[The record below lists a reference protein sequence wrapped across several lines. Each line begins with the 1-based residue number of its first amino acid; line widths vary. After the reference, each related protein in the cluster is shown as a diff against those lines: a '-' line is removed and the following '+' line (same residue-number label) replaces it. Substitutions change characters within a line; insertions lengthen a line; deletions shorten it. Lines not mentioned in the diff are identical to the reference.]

1 MGMGDGRDVN
11 STPSTLKPEILVPR
25 LGDYLVERG
34 FLSQADL
41 DAVLN
46 YQAVLRE
53 QGREVPL
60 LGQLLVELGK
70 ISQPLLDHAITEY
83 VLQLRT
89 ALEESNAQLEQ
100 RVQQRTAELER
111 ALQKLSELNQL
122 KANFVA
128 NISHELR
135 TPLTHLK
142 GYHELLLSG
151 ELGPLNDEQHR
162 ALLIMEKA
170 IDRLERLI
178 EDLILFSTTERGNLP
193 LRIEPID
200 LCTLCR
206 KVVEQISP
214 RVQDHHLDLEMR
226 CPTEDEELLVYGDW
240 EKIGWVIHQLLDNAV
255 KFTPAGGHITLAIEL
270 MDEHVEV
277 SVTDTG
283 IGIPANRLQE
293 LFEPFHQLDSSPT
306 RRYGGTGL
314 GLSLAQ
320 KIIEAHDSVISVT
333 SELGRGSRFSFLLR
347 RVRLDE
353 GAIDEP
359 KPR

>member
-1 MGMGDGRDVN
+1 MADGRDVN
-11 STPSTLKPEILVPR
+11 SAPSTLKPEILVPR

-46 YQAVLRE
+46 YQAKLRE

-70 ISQPLLDHAITEY
+70 ISQNLLDHAITEY

-151 ELGPLNDEQHR
+151 DLGPLNQEQHR
-162 ALLIMEKA
+162 ALLTMEKA
-170 IDRLERLI
+170 IARLERLI
-178 EDLILFSTTERGNLP
+178 EDLILFSTTERGSLP
-193 LRIEPID
+193 VQIEPID

-206 KVVEQISP
+206 KVIEQVSP
-214 RVQDHHLDLEMR
+214 RVHDHHLYLELR
-226 CPTEDEELLVYGDW
+226 CPVDVELLAYGDW
-240 EKIGWVIHQLLDNAV
+240 EKISWVVHQLLDNAI
-255 KFTPAGGHITLAIEL
+255 KFTPAGGHITLAVEL
-270 MDEHVEV
+270 MDEHVEI

-353 GAIDEP
+353 SVKDDIEH
-359 KPR
+359 R

>member
-1 MGMGDGRDVN
+1 MNV
-11 STPSTLKPEILVPR
+11 TPVPLTPEILVPR

-34 FLSQADL
+34 WLSQEDL
-41 DAVLN
+41 EAVLS
-46 YQAVLRE
+46 YQAALRDRG
-53 QGREVPL
+53 QEVPL
-60 LGQLLVELGK
+60 LGQLLVKLGK
-70 ISQPLLDHAITEY
+70 ISQSLLDQAITEY
-83 VLQLRT
+83 VLQLRA
-89 ALEESNAQLEQ
+89 ALEESNQQLEQ

-151 ELGPLNDEQHR
+151 DLGALNESQLHALRTMQR
-162 ALLIMEKA
+162 AIE
-170 IDRLERLI
+170 RLERLI

-193 LRIEPID
+193 VMIQPID

-206 KVVEQISP
+206 SLVEQVTP
-214 RVQDHHLDLEMR
+214 RARDHRLSLELS
-226 CPTEDEELLVYGDW
+226 CPAEGELFAYGDW
-240 EKIGWVIHQLLDNAV
+240 EKIGWVIHQLLDNAI
-255 KFTPAGGHITLAIEL
+255 KFTPAGGQIVLAVDL
-270 MDEHVEV
+270 MSEYVEV

-283 IGIPANRLQE
+283 IGIPANRIQE
-293 LFEPFHQLDSSPT
+293 LFEPFHQLDGSST

-320 KIIEAHDSVISVT
+320 KIIEAHNSVISVT

-347 RVRLDE
+347 RVFPQPRLGGEHAD
-353 GAIDEP
+353 G
-359 KPR
+359 

>member
-1 MGMGDGRDVN
+1 MDRGGNRVN
-11 STPSTLKPEILVPR
+11 VAPTPLTPEILVPR

-34 FLSQADL
+34 FLSPEDL
-41 DAVLN
+41 EAVLN

-53 QGREVPL
+53 QGQEVPL
-60 LGQLLVELGK
+60 LGQLLVRLGK
-70 ISQPLLDHAITEY
+70 ISQSLLDHAITEY

-89 ALEESNAQLEQ
+89 ALEESNQQLEQ

-142 GYHELLLSG
+142 GYHELLMSG
-151 ELGPLNDEQHR
+151 DLGTLNETQLHALRTMQR
-162 ALLIMEKA
+162 AIE
-170 IDRLERLI
+170 RLERLI

-193 LRIEPID
+193 VTIQPID
-200 LCTLCR
+200 LCVLCR
-206 KVVEQISP
+206 NLVEQVSP
-214 RVQDHHLDLEMR
+214 RARDQRLYLELR
-226 CPTEDEELLVYGDW
+226 CPIESELFVYGDW
-240 EKIGWVIHQLLDNAV
+240 EKIGWVIHQLLDNAI
-255 KFTPAGGHITLAIEL
+255 KFTPAGGQIVLAIDL
-270 MDEHVEV
+270 MNEHVEV

-283 IGIPANRLQE
+283 IGIPANRIQE
-293 LFEPFHQLDSSPT
+293 LFEPFHQLDGSST

-320 KIIEAHDSVISVT
+320 KIIEAHNSVISVT

-347 RVRLDE
+347 RVLPQDRPE
-353 GAIDEP
+353 WGGHANQ
-359 KPR
+359 

>member
-1 MGMGDGRDVN
+1 MDEGGNRVN
-11 STPSTLKPEILVPR
+11 VTPVPLTPEILVPR

-34 FLSQADL
+34 WLSQEDL
-41 DAVLN
+41 EAVLS
-46 YQAVLRE
+46 YQAALRD
-53 QGREVPL
+53 QGQEAPL
-60 LGQLLVELGK
+60 LGQLLVKLGK
-70 ISQPLLDHAITEY
+70 ISQSLLDHAITEY
-83 VLQLRT
+83 VLQLRA
-89 ALEESNAQLEQ
+89 ALEESNQQLEQ

-151 ELGPLNDEQHR
+151 DLGVLSESQLHALRTMQR
-162 ALLIMEKA
+162 AIE
-170 IDRLERLI
+170 RLERLI

-193 LRIEPID
+193 VMIQPID
-200 LCTLCR
+200 LCNLCR
-206 KVVEQISP
+206 NLVEQLTP
-214 RVQDHHLDLEMR
+214 RARDHHLSLELN
-226 CPTEDEELLVYGDW
+226 CPAEGELFAYGDW
-240 EKIGWVIHQLLDNAV
+240 EKIGWVIHQLLDNAI
-255 KFTPAGGHITLAIEL
+255 KFTPAGGQIVLAVDI
-270 MDEHVEV
+270 MSEHVEV

-283 IGIPANRLQE
+283 IGIPANRIQE
-293 LFEPFHQLDSSPT
+293 LFEPFHQLDSSST

-320 KIIEAHDSVISVT
+320 KIIEAHNSVISVT

-347 RVRLDE
+347 RVFPQPRLGGEHAD
-353 GAIDEP
+353 G
-359 KPR
+359 